1 MSRWLDRP
9 GYVAIAA
16 FAGGV
21 AVAAVVV
28 LLVVFTRGDG
38 EDDGRQ
44 VAATATA
51 ERTPGA
57 TPTTT
62 GPSPTAGPGATTLTT
77 ELTDPDEALEAFISD
92 VLESEHI
99 GGCPQVMPPAGPPAG
114 ICSEELYRSQELVA
128 FLVGTPFSEF
138 FGEAL
143 VTRNE
148 DGTWSVELI
157 PAPPLGETIAI
168 GSEAMVF
175 GAGSCLNF
183 RAEPSLAADVRTC
196 WRDGTRAV
204 VREGPVTAD
213 GHTWWR
219 LERLGWASGQY
230 LAPVPD

>member
-28 LLVVFTRGDG
+28 LLVVITRGDG
-38 EDDGRQ
+38 ENDGRQ

-51 ERTPGA
+51 ERTPAG

-62 GPSPTAGPGATTLTT
+62 GPSPTAGPRPTTLTT
-77 ELTDPDEALEAFISD
+77 ELTDPDEALEAFIRD

-99 GGCPQVMPPAGPPAG
+99 GGCPQVVPPDGPPAG
-114 ICSEELYRSQELVA
+114 VCSEELYRSQELVA

-138 FGEAL
+138 FGETL
-143 VTRNE
+143 LTRNE
-148 DGTWSVELI
+148 DETWSVTFFLG
-157 PAPPLGETIAI
+157 PAKDTTIAI
-168 GSEAMVF
+168 GSEAMVY

-204 VREGPVTAD
+204 VMEGPVTAD

-219 LERLGWASGQY
+219 LERLGWASEQY
-230 LAPVPD
+230 LVPVG